1 MPKMNFITIKI
12 ICLKPPGNPIVASV
26 KIITV
31 KLQTPTSLLPL
42 PKLIVDGKGPRKKK
56 NPVEAADVKNNSC
69 ELKKSHPTEWSP
81 P

>member
-31 KLQTPTSLLPL
+31 KLQTPTSLLPPPASKTNRRREGT
-42 PKLIVDGKGPRKKK
+42 PKKKKSCRGSGRKK
-56 NPVEAADVKNNSC
+56 
-69 ELKKSHPTEWSP
+69 
-81 P
+81 